1 MSLAQQ
7 IIAAV
12 GSAKTALD
20 DLVVPATLKSI
31 GTKVYDPA
39 LGRYVTTTVDVPIE
53 GALDKF
59 DYTEQLA
66 PDFDV
71 NQLKFNV
78 FNLNNDLNITISD
91 SVLLHGVVYAIN
103 KIVRTYV
110 GVNVPM
116 ITLYLRK

>member
-1 MSLAQQ
+1 MSLALQVKQ
-7 IIAAV
+7 AINSAQAAL
-12 GSAKTALD
+12 G
-20 DLVVPATLKSI
+20 DLVVPATLKQSAR
-31 GTKVYDPA
+31 TYDIA
-39 LGRYVTTTVDVPIE
+39 TGRYITTPTNVAIN

-59 DYTEQLA
+59 DYTEQIA

-78 FNLNNDLNITISD
+78 FNPNNDLIITNADFI
-91 SVLLHGVVYAIN
+91 VLDGVTYAIN

-110 GVNVPM
+110 GLYVPV